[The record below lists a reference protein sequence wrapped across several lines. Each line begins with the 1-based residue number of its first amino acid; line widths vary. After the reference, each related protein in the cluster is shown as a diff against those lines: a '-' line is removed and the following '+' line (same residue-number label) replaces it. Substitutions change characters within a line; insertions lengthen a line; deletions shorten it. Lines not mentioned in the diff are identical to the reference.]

1 MRNILK
7 LAIFTS
13 LINYLPSLKAETIVS
28 CSHPQLCALAKTIFT
43 ENRMMDFKF
52 QNLVAIAGDPHEY
65 EPSSAEVKSLIKA
78 DILIAG
84 PAELNPWIK
93 KVNYQRSKIVALKTL
108 NLPMGKTE
116 YAIYPNATHE
126 ALSHFWL
133 YPRIYC
139 ALKTKLEEQ
148 LISNNLLVVI
158 PNKKTCATEA
168 AKIENELQA
177 TLSTLKLP
185 VVLTHDA
192 LLPLLETLSKNSAN
206 VVAIKGSGHHS
217 EASATS
223 VKKLY
228 DALKKPQVIW
238 VEEKGI
244 NIPQNIMSKKRKM
257 DLTIAID
264 TAATVETMTYFPIL
278 NELNDKIK
286 AIK

>member
-13 LINYLPSLKAETIVS
+13 LINYLPALKAETIIS
-28 CSHPQLCALAKTIFT
+28 CSHPQLCALAQTIFT
-43 ENRMMDFKF
+43 ENRMLDTKF

-65 EPSSAEVKSLIKA
+65 EPSSAEVKNLIKA

-84 PAELNPWIK
+84 PAELNPWVK
-93 KVNYQRSKIVALKTL
+93 KVNYQRSKIVSLKTL
-108 NLPMGKTE
+108 NLPIDKNE
-116 YAIYPNATHE
+116 YALYPKATHE

-148 LISNNLLVVI
+148 LVAANLLVELK
-158 PNKKTCATEA
+158 NKKSCTAEA
-168 AKIENELQA
+168 LKIENSLQE
-177 TLSTLKLP
+177 TLLSLKLP

-192 LLPLLETLSKNSAN
+192 LLPLLENLSRNSAN

-217 EASATS
+217 EASAMS

-228 DALKKPQVIW
+228 DALRKPQVIW

-244 NIPQNIMSKKRKM
+244 HIPQNIMSKKRKN
-257 DLTIAID
+257 DLTISID
-264 TAATVETMTYFPIL
+264 TAATLETLTYFPIL

-286 AIK
+286 AIR

>member
-1 MRNILK
+1 MRHILK

-13 LINYLPSLKAETIVS
+13 LINYLPAVKADTIVS
-28 CSHPQLCALAKTIFT
+28 CSHPQLCALAQTIFT
-43 ENRMMDFKF
+43 ENHMKDFKF

-84 PAELNPWIK
+84 PVELNPWIK
-93 KVNYQRSKIVALKTL
+93 KVNYQRSKIIALKTL
-108 NLPMGKTE
+108 NLPMEKQD
-116 YAIYPNATHE
+116 YALYPTASHE

-133 YPRIYC
+133 YPKVYC

-148 LISNNLLVVI
+148 LVASNLLIVL
-158 PNKKTCATEA
+158 PNKKSCSAEA
-168 AKIENELQA
+168 VKIENDLQV
-177 TLSTLKLP
+177 TLSALKLP

-217 EASATS
+217 EATPTS

-238 VEEKGI
+238 VEEKSI
-244 NIPQNIMSKKRKM
+244 NVPQNIMSKKRKN
-257 DLTIAID
+257 DLTINID
-264 TAATVETMTYFPIL
+264 TAAPIETQSYFPIL
-278 NELNDKIK
+278 NELNDKLKVIK
-286 AIK
+286 